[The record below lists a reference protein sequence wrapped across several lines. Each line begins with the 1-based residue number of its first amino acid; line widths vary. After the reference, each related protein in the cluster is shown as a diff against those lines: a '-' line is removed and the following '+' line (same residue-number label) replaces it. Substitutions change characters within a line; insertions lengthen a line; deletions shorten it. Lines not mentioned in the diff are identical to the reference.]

1 MHCLIYFLKLFEKW
15 GGGEETNK
23 TGESK
28 QVCELGHIRIA
39 FQTTELDK
47 EPKFKFPDLLSV
59 PIIGK
64 ELVPRVFV
72 KQQDHSASLFLLF
85 FVVCSSR
92 GFQAF
97 CLLSSL
103 LITEREICR

>member
-1 MHCLIYFLKLFEKW
+1 M
-15 GGGEETNK
+15 GGRGKETNK

-64 ELVPRVFV
+64 EPMPRVFV
-72 KQQDHSASLFLLF
+72 KRQDHSASLFLL

-103 LITEREICR
+103 LITEREIWR